1 VEERKE
7 VADGNKEQKK
17 ALNLGCLW
25 RKRWLM
31 MDSTMNGRKS
41 FQTKSELDVLEAE
54 IQRLQEN
61 SVELRGS
68 AWHWK

>member
-31 MDSTMNGRKS
+31 DSTMKRSK
-41 FQTKSELDVLEAE
+41 ELS
-54 IQRLQEN
+54 N
-61 SVELRGS
+61 
-68 AWHWK
+68 KK